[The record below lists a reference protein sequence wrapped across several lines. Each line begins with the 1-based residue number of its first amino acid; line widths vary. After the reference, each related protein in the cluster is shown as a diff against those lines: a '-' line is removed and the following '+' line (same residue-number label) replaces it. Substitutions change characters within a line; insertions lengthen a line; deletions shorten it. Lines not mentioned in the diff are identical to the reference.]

1 MIKFL
6 LSIVVVC
13 LCKFSAHLETIT
25 PHQSRT
31 NKSLEY
37 SNEISNPDVLG
48 YTISHDT
55 LNVVLKNTFVKYPFG
70 IFTNIKSFQ
79 KAQPGT
85 FISLTKRFSPTTG
98 NNAKSEKVYNL
109 VATQNSTLS
118 YIGTYLNKNTNKF
131 EIVSSIILNDR
142 ISVNGVMVGM
152 TKKDF
157 FDTVKDFS
165 KINFENIN
173 VVRYEAEKNEI
184 NHYYRFSGEK
194 LVEIKI
200 LSDSFYKL
208 K

>member
-13 LCKFSAHLETIT
+13 LCKFSAHLETIA
-25 PHQSRT
+25 PPQART
-31 NKSLEY
+31 NKSVDYLKEV
-37 SNEISNPDVLG
+37 SNPDVLG

-55 LNVVLKNTFVKYPFG
+55 LNLVLGNTFVKYPFG

-79 KAQPGT
+79 KAQPET
-85 FISLTKRFSPTTG
+85 FISLTKRFSPTIE
-98 NNAKSEKVYNL
+98 NNTKSEKIYYL
-109 VATQNSTLS
+109 VASQSSTLS

-131 EIVSSIILNDR
+131 EIVSSIILNDL
-142 ISVNGVMVGM
+142 ISVNGVKVGM
-152 TKKDF
+152 IKKDF